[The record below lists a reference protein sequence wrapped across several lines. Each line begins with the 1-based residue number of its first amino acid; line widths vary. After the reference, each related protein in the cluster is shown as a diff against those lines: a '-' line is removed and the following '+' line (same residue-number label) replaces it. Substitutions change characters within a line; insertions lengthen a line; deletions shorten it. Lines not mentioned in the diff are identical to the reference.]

1 MNKEMNVYGLT
12 GNMGCGKSTVG
23 EFLQKKHPDVYLF
36 DCDKVA
42 KDLLSDSENTEEI
55 KKILGDDV
63 FDNQKINRQK
73 VAKLI
78 FNNYNKK
85 QAFEEFIHPL
95 VWKKLAEEI
104 QKVDEDKIFIV
115 ESAIFYEIGKEK
127 DISKVIV
134 VACNPNEQ
142 INRIKKRNGWSDD
155 QIEERLKYQIPNDIK
170 TAKALVVIDTNC
182 SMQELELKVERLY
195 SFLKSNESCKLVL

>member
-63 FDNQKINRQK
+63 FDNEKINRQK

-78 FNNYNKK
+78 FSNPNKK

-104 QKVDEDKIFIV
+104 QKGDEDKIFIV
-115 ESAIFYEIGKEK
+115 ESAIFYEIEKEK
-127 DISKVIV
+127 DISRVIV
-134 VACNPNEQ
+134 VTCNPNEQ
-142 INRIKKRNGWSDD
+142 INRIKKRNGWSDS

-170 TAKALVVIDTNC
+170 TAKALVVINSDC
-182 SMQELELKVERLY
+182 SLEELEAKTEQLY
-195 SFLKSNESCKLVL
+195 SYMKSEKTDRLVL